1 MPLPKHRLNVNRAQ
15 FNPFPIEFSRVSH
28 PLDLT
33 FARKEKKIAPI
44 ANAINVSFREMS
56 FFTIAVLKR
65 DFILNVL
72 HAY

>member
-33 FARKEKKIAPI
+33 FDARLHEKKKKIAPI

-65 DFILNVL
+65 DFI
-72 HAY
+72 